1 MAEFKG
7 VKLKLDYRMTNAEG
21 QEVCEAHSEHCFL
34 DRNGMPVRLAKKYPD
49 FYRTLT
55 ELAAGEGAEQGQDRG
70 ITDRFAENS
79 ANFP

>member
-1 MAEFKG
+1 
-7 VKLKLDYRMTNAEG
+7 MTNAEG

-55 ELAAGEGAEQGQDRG
+55 ELAAGEGG
-70 ITDRFAENS
+70 
-79 ANFP
+79 